1 MKKTFIGSACA
12 ALLTAGCVSVGAQ
25 TSEGEAF
32 LGDWGVET
40 QHIDGSTAPGDDFFT
55 YVNGGWVETTEIPA
69 GFPSTGGFLELH
81 LRAEAHVGEIIQAS
95 AATGT
100 SEGSPEQQIGD
111 LYASYV
117 DVERLN
123 ERGLDPIREELN
135 AVLATS
141 SHEEAARWMGRPVH
155 SNVVGLG
162 ILLDDLNP
170 QRYLVHIEQS
180 GLNLPERDYYLEDSE
195 RYQTIR
201 AAYVDYITATFDR
214 AGIADGRER
223 AEAILAFETRIA
235 EVSWDIASQRD
246 PIAMYDLKTRDEL
259 IAYAPGFEWDAYV
272 EELGLEDEQEFIVNT
287 NTAVQAIAEI
297 FADTSVSTLASW
309 LAFNFVDNQSG
320 LLSEDFDQA
329 AFAFYGE
336 TVHGIPGQRSRED
349 RGVAFVSGQFGET
362 IGQIYVEQHFSQDQ
376 KDQMLELV
384 GYLERAFDERI
395 GNVEWMDEP
404 TREEALHK
412 LSTFRSKIGYPDVWR
427 DFSSIEIRDDD
438 LIGNVRRIGDWYWA
452 DSRSRLGG
460 PRRDWEWGMSPQTV
474 NAYYSP
480 SRNEI
485 VFPAAILDA
494 PFFDPH
500 ADMAVNFGAI
510 GGVIGHEI
518 GHGFDDQGS
527 QQDADGVLRNWW
539 SEESRE
545 EFERRAQMLVEQ
557 YDEFSPVE
565 GEYVSGA
572 MTLGENIGDL
582 GGLSIALY
590 AYNLWLEDHGSEAPV
605 IDGFTGEQRVFLGW
619 AQAFRAK
626 YTDDYLVAIMRGD
639 VHSPTMYRVNGV
651 VRNMDEWYRAFGVG
665 PDDAMY
671 LPPEERVSIW

>member
-1 MKKTFIGSACA
+1 MKKLIIGSACA
-12 ALLTAGCVSVGAQ
+12 ALLTAGCASVGAQ
-25 TSEGEAF
+25 SHKGEAF
-32 LGDWGVET
+32 LGTWGIET
-40 QHIDGSTAPGDDFFT
+40 QHIDRDVAPGDDFFT
-55 YVNGGWVETTEIPA
+55 YVNGGWVETTPIPT

-81 LRAEAHVGEIIQAS
+81 LRSEDRVREIIQD
-95 AATGT
+95 AAAAGGAY
-100 SEGSPEQQIGD
+100 GSPEQQIGD
-111 LYASYV
+111 LYASFV
-117 DVERLN
+117 DVDRIN
-123 ERGLDPIREELN
+123 ERGLDPIQDELN

-155 SNVVGLG
+155 SNVMGMG

-170 QRYLVHIEQS
+170 QRYLVHIEQG
-180 GLNLPERDYYLEDSE
+180 GLNLPERDYYLEESE
-195 RYQTIR
+195 RYEVIR
-201 AAYVDYITATFDR
+201 AAYVDYIAATFDR
-214 AGIADGRER
+214 AGIADGRAR
-223 AEAILAFETRIA
+223 AEAILSLETRIA

-246 PIAMYDLKTRDEL
+246 PVAMYDLKTREEL
-259 IAYAPGFEWDAYV
+259 IAYAPDFPWTAFF
-272 EELGLEDEQEFIVNT
+272 EELGFENEQEFIINT

-297 FADTSVSTLASW
+297 FADTPVSTWASW
-309 LAFNFVDNQSG
+309 LAFNFIDNQAG
-320 LLSEDFDQA
+320 LLPEEFDQA
-329 AFAFYGE
+329 AFAFYGQ
-336 TVHGIPGQRSRED
+336 TVHGIPAQRPREE
-349 RGVAFVSGQFGET
+349 RGVSFVSGQLGET
-362 IGQIYVEQHFSQDQ
+362 IGQVYVDRHFSQDQ

-384 GYLERAFDERI
+384 GYLERAFEERI
-395 GNVEWMDEP
+395 ENLAWMDDA

-427 DFSSIEIRDDD
+427 DFSSIEIRGDD
-438 LIGNVRRIGDWYWA
+438 LLGNARRIGDWYWA

-480 SRNEI
+480 PRNEI

-539 SEESRE
+539 SEESRA
-545 EFERRAQMLVEQ
+545 EFERRAQILVEQ
-557 YDEFSPVE
+557 YDQFSPVE
-565 GEYVSGA
+565 GEFVSGD

-590 AYNLWLEDHGSEAPV
+590 AYNMWLEDHGGEAEV
-605 IDGFTGEQRVFLGW
+605 LDGFTGEQRVFLGW

-626 YTDDYLVAIMRGD
+626 YTDDYLVALMRGD
-639 VHSPTMYRVNGV
+639 VHSPNMYRVNGV
-651 VRNMDEWYRAFGVG
+651 VRNMDEWYEAFGVG
-665 PDDAMY
+665 PDDALY